1 MRHKGTRIGH
11 EKRADH
17 LSNPQSPK
25 SMKRQGTKIEV
36 HGPSEVSRLQ
46 ASKILYDLPQVTK
59 YSRRI
64 MAQDSKTNGS

>member
-1 MRHKGTRIGH
+1 
-11 EKRADH
+11 
-17 LSNPQSPK
+17 
-25 SMKRQGTKIEV
+25 MKRQGTKKEV

-64 MAQDSKTNGS
+64 MAQDSKTKGL